1 MPLIILKIGGSVIT
15 EKKNNAKKIKRKVLE
30 RLAKEIAGAKKKK
43 NFSLII
49 IHGVGAFGHVAAKE
63 FKLDQGYKNRS
74 QINAIAETYTDLK
87 KLDLEVIKI
96 FKKTGLSI
104 APFQPSCA
112 WTLNNK
118 RLEDINVDIIKKY
131 LDLDLVPILHGD
143 ILMDNKIKFS
153 ILSGDQMIY
162 RLAKELKADRVIM
175 GTDVDGVFDSNP
187 KINKKATLYTVINKH
202 IAKNIK
208 INETDVIDVTGGM
221 GGKINELLRLAE
233 AGIKSEIINIAKE
246 KNLERSLTNQKNIKT
261 VIE

>member
-15 EKKNNAKKIKRKVLE
+15 EKKNNAKKIRRKVLE
-30 RLAKEIAGAKKKK
+30 RLAKEIISAKKKK

-49 IHGVGAFGHVAAKE
+49 IHGVGAFGHVVAKE

-74 QINAIAETYTDLK
+74 QINAIAETYIDLK

-96 FKKTGLSI
+96 FKKTGLNI
-104 APFQPSCA
+104 VPFQPSCA

-118 RLEDINVDIIKKY
+118 RLRDVNVDIIKKY

-162 RLAKELKADRVIM
+162 RLAKELKADRVVM
-175 GTDVDGVFDSNP
+175 GTDVDGVFDSDP
-187 KINKKATLYTVINKH
+187 KTNKKAALYTIINK
-202 IAKNIK
+202 NNVQK
-208 INETDVIDVTGGM
+208 ITVNETDIIDVTGGM
-221 GGKINELLRLAE
+221 SGKINELLRLAE
-233 AGIKSEIINIAKE
+233 TGIKSEIINITKE
-246 KNLERSLTNQKNIKT
+246 KILERSLTDQKNVKT
-261 VIE
+261 VVE

>member
-30 RLAKEIAGAKKKK
+30 RLAKEVVGAKKKK

-63 FKLDQGYKNRS
+63 FKLDQGYKNKK
-74 QINAIAETYTDLK
+74 QITAISETCLDIK

-96 FKKTGLSI
+96 FKKTGLNI
-104 APFQPSCA
+104 VPFRPSSA

-118 RLEDINVDIIKKY
+118 RLENINVDIIKKY
-131 LDLDLVPILHGD
+131 LSLDLIPVLHGD
-143 ILMDNKIKFS
+143 ILIDNKNKFS
-153 ILSGDQMIY
+153 VLSGDQIIY

-187 KINKKATLYTVINKH
+187 KTNKKVTLYTVINKNNV
-202 IAKNIK
+202 KKIK
-208 INETDVIDVTGGM
+208 VHETNSIDVTGGM
-221 GGKINELLRLAE
+221 GGKINELLQLAE
-233 AGIKSEIINIAKE
+233 VKIKSEIINITKE
-246 KNLERSLTNQKNIKT
+246 KILEKSLTNQKIVKT
-261 VIE
+261 VIS

>member
-30 RLAKEIAGAKKKK
+30 RLAKEIVGAKKKK

-96 FKKTGLSI
+96 FKKTGLNMV
-104 APFQPSCA
+104 PFQPSSA
-112 WTLNNK
+112 WTLDNK
-118 RLEDINVDIIKKY
+118 RLKDVNVDIIKKY
-131 LDLDLVPILHGD
+131 LDLDLIPVLHGD

-162 RLAKELKADRVIM
+162 CLAKELKAEKVII

-187 KINKKATLYTVINKH
+187 KINKKATLYAVINKNNV
-202 IAKNIK
+202 KKIK
-208 INETDVIDVTGGM
+208 VNETNVVDVTGGM
-221 GGKINELLRLAE
+221 RGKINELLQLAKT
-233 AGIKSEIINIAKE
+233 GIRSEIINITKE
-246 KNLERSLTNQKNIKT
+246 KILERSLTDQKVVKT
-261 VIE
+261 VVE